1 MTAHDPPLQTITVTR
16 EAVCSADDQM
26 NPLTLAVP
34 LPDTAPLSALV
45 DAVLAQPFLQFSS
58 SHSTIT
64 GVASGV
70 AIVRVH
76 AGLFRTRAEFLLAP
90 HTPVRECVPK
100 GLIDFAWVRGGS
112 RPGTT
117 G

>member
-1 MTAHDPPLQTITVTR
+1 MTAHEAPLQTITVTR

-34 LPDTAPLSALV
+34 LPDMAPLTALV
-45 DAVLAQPFLQFSS
+45 DAVLAQHFLQFSS

-76 AGLFRTRAEFLLAP
+76 AGLFRKRAEFLVAP
-90 HTPVRECVPK
+90 HTPVRECVPQ
-100 GLIDFAWVRGGS
+100 GLIDFAWMRGGS
-112 RPGTT
+112 RQGTT

>member
-1 MTAHDPPLQTITVTR
+1 MTAHEAPLQTITVTR

-26 NPLTLAVP
+26 NPLTLVVP

-45 DAVLAQPFLQFSS
+45 DAVLAQRFLQFSS

-76 AGLFRTRAEFLLAP
+76 SGLLRTRAEFLVAP
-90 HTPVRECVPK
+90 QMPVRECVPQ
-100 GLIDFAWVRGGS
+100 GLIDFAWVRDGG
-112 RPGTT
+112 RPGLT